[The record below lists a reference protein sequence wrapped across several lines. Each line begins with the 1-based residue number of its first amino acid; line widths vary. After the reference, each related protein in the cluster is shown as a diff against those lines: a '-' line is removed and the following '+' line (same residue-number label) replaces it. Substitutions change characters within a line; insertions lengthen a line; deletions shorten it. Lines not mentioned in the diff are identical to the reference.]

1 MNNKIL
7 LVCIAATLI
16 LGGCDWVRSRLDLPT
31 SKDIAAKK
39 ALIIKREMQLDSQR
53 NAKLDSSTVQVRDSA
68 SNAKAIAEAE
78 ADDARLEAQQKEV
91 QAKMAQQQIAQQ
103 KEQQRIA
110 QQKEQQRIA
119 QQKEQQRI
127 AQQKEQQQIAQQKE
141 QQRIAQQ
148 KEQQQIAQQKE
159 QQRIAQQKE
168 QQRIAQQKEQQ
179 RIAQQK
185 EEKGIAQKKEPRR
198 MAQQK
203 DQQPIAQQQK
213 ARQVAAQPAAHRQQ
227 PVAQPAAPQQHTVN
241 VDVAQTQLKYR
252 YYLIVGSYRQAASV
266 EKRLRQLRN
275 MEASPVAIPLKNGLT
290 MVSAVGFNSLSDAKA
305 AVSDVADLAP
315 DAWVYSRA
323 SGLHK

>member
-7 LVCIAATLI
+7 LVCIAATFI
-16 LGGCDWVRSRLDLPT
+16 LLGCDWVRSRLDFLT

-119 QQKEQQRI
+119 QQ
-127 AQQKEQQQIAQQKE
+127 
-141 QQRIAQQ
+141 
-148 KEQQQIAQQKE
+148 
-159 QQRIAQQKE
+159 
-168 QQRIAQQKEQQ
+168 
-179 RIAQQK
+179 
-185 EEKGIAQKKEPRR
+185 
-198 MAQQK
+198 
-203 DQQPIAQQQK
+203 QK
-213 ARQVAAQPAAHRQQ
+213 ARQVAAQPAAHKQQ
-227 PVAQPAAPQQHTVN
+227 PVAQPAAPQQQTVN

>member
-53 NAKLDSSTVQVRDSA
+53 NAKVDSSTVQVRDSA

-127 AQQKEQQQIAQQKE
+127 AQQ
-141 QQRIAQQ
+141 
-148 KEQQQIAQQKE
+148 
-159 QQRIAQQKE
+159 
-168 QQRIAQQKEQQ
+168 
-179 RIAQQK
+179 
-185 EEKGIAQKKEPRR
+185 
-198 MAQQK
+198 
-203 DQQPIAQQQK
+203 QK
-213 ARQVAAQPAAHRQQ
+213 ARQVAAQPAAHKQQ
-227 PVAQPAAPQQHTVN
+227 PVAQPAAPQQQTAN

>member
-7 LVCIAATLI
+7 LVCMEATLI

-53 NAKLDSSTVQVRDSA
+53 NAKVDSSTVQVRDSA

-127 AQQKEQQQIAQQKE
+127 AQQ
-141 QQRIAQQ
+141 
-148 KEQQQIAQQKE
+148 
-159 QQRIAQQKE
+159 
-168 QQRIAQQKEQQ
+168 
-179 RIAQQK
+179 
-185 EEKGIAQKKEPRR
+185 
-198 MAQQK
+198 
-203 DQQPIAQQQK
+203 QK
-213 ARQVAAQPAAHRQQ
+213 ARQVAAQPAAHKQQ
-227 PVAQPAAPQQHTVN
+227 PVAQPAAPQQQTVN

>member
-119 QQKEQQRI
+119 QQ
-127 AQQKEQQQIAQQKE
+127 
-141 QQRIAQQ
+141 
-148 KEQQQIAQQKE
+148 
-159 QQRIAQQKE
+159 
-168 QQRIAQQKEQQ
+168 
-179 RIAQQK
+179 
-185 EEKGIAQKKEPRR
+185 
-198 MAQQK
+198 
-203 DQQPIAQQQK
+203 QK
-213 ARQVAAQPAAHRQQ
+213 ARQVAAQPAAHKQQ
-227 PVAQPAAPQQHTVN
+227 PVAQPAAPQQQTVN

-275 MEASPVAIPLKNGLT
+275 MEASPV
-290 MVSAVGFNSLSDAKA
+290 
-305 AVSDVADLAP
+305 
-315 DAWVYSRA
+315 
-323 SGLHK
+323 

>member
-53 NAKLDSSTVQVRDSA
+53 NAKLASSTVQVRDSA

-91 QAKMAQQQIAQQ
+91 QAKMAQQRIAQKKEQ
-103 KEQQRIA
+103 QRIAQKKEQQRIA

-119 QQKEQQRI
+119 QQ
-127 AQQKEQQQIAQQKE
+127 
-141 QQRIAQQ
+141 
-148 KEQQQIAQQKE
+148 
-159 QQRIAQQKE
+159 
-168 QQRIAQQKEQQ
+168 
-179 RIAQQK
+179 
-185 EEKGIAQKKEPRR
+185 
-198 MAQQK
+198 
-203 DQQPIAQQQK
+203 QK
-213 ARQVAAQPAAHRQQ
+213 ARQVAAQPAAHKQQ
-227 PVAQPAAPQQHTVN
+227 PVAQPAAPQQQTVN

>member
-91 QAKMAQQQIAQQ
+91 QAKMAQQRIAQQ

-127 AQQKEQQQIAQQKE
+127 AQQ
-141 QQRIAQQ
+141 
-148 KEQQQIAQQKE
+148 
-159 QQRIAQQKE
+159 
-168 QQRIAQQKEQQ
+168 
-179 RIAQQK
+179 
-185 EEKGIAQKKEPRR
+185 
-198 MAQQK
+198 
-203 DQQPIAQQQK
+203 QK
-213 ARQVAAQPAAHRQQ
+213 ARQVAAQPAAHKQQ
-227 PVAQPAAPQQHTVN
+227 PVAQPAAPQQQTVN

>member
-127 AQQKEQQQIAQQKE
+127 AQQKEQQQ
-141 QQRIAQQ
+141 
-148 KEQQQIAQQKE
+148 
-159 QQRIAQQKE
+159 
-168 QQRIAQQKEQQ
+168 
-179 RIAQQK
+179 
-185 EEKGIAQKKEPRR
+185 
-198 MAQQK
+198 
-203 DQQPIAQQQK
+203 K
-213 ARQVAAQPAAHRQQ
+213 ARQVAAQPAAHKQQ
-227 PVAQPAAPQQHTVN
+227 PVAQPAAPQQQTAN

>member
-127 AQQKEQQQIAQQKE
+127 AQQKEQQRIAQKKE
-141 QQRIAQQ
+141 QQRIAQ
-148 KEQQQIAQQKE
+148 KKE

-168 QQRIAQQKEQQ
+168 QQRIAQQ
-179 RIAQQK
+179 
-185 EEKGIAQKKEPRR
+185 
-198 MAQQK
+198 
-203 DQQPIAQQQK
+203 QK
-213 ARQVAAQPAAHRQQ
+213 ARQVAAQPAAHKQQ
-227 PVAQPAAPQQHTVN
+227 PVAQPAAPQQQTVN

>member
-119 QQKEQQRI
+119 QL
-127 AQQKEQQQIAQQKE
+127 
-141 QQRIAQQ
+141 
-148 KEQQQIAQQKE
+148 KE

-179 RIAQQK
+179 RIAQQ
-185 EEKGIAQKKEPRR
+185 
-198 MAQQK
+198 
-203 DQQPIAQQQK
+203 QK
-213 ARQVAAQPAAHRQQ
+213 ARQVAAQPAAHKQQ
-227 PVAQPAAPQQHTVN
+227 PVAQPAAPQQQTAN

-315 DAWVYSRA
+315 DAW
-323 SGLHK
+323 

>member
-119 QQKEQQRI
+119 QQ
-127 AQQKEQQQIAQQKE
+127 
-141 QQRIAQQ
+141 
-148 KEQQQIAQQKE
+148 
-159 QQRIAQQKE
+159 
-168 QQRIAQQKEQQ
+168 
-179 RIAQQK
+179 
-185 EEKGIAQKKEPRR
+185 
-198 MAQQK
+198 
-203 DQQPIAQQQK
+203 QK
-213 ARQVAAQPAAHRQQ
+213 ARQVAAQPAAHKQQ
-227 PVAQPAAPQQHTVN
+227 PVAQPAAPQQQTVN

>member
-119 QQKEQQRI
+119 QK
-127 AQQKEQQQIAQQKE
+127 
-141 QQRIAQQ
+141 
-148 KEQQQIAQQKE
+148 KE

-168 QQRIAQQKEQQ
+168 QQRIAQQ
-179 RIAQQK
+179 
-185 EEKGIAQKKEPRR
+185 
-198 MAQQK
+198 
-203 DQQPIAQQQK
+203 QK
-213 ARQVAAQPAAHRQQ
+213 ARQVAAQPAAHKQQ
-227 PVAQPAAPQQHTVN
+227 PVAQPAAPQQQTVN

>member
-119 QQKEQQRI
+119 QQ
-127 AQQKEQQQIAQQKE
+127 
-141 QQRIAQQ
+141 
-148 KEQQQIAQQKE
+148 
-159 QQRIAQQKE
+159 
-168 QQRIAQQKEQQ
+168 
-179 RIAQQK
+179 
-185 EEKGIAQKKEPRR
+185 
-198 MAQQK
+198 
-203 DQQPIAQQQK
+203 QK
-213 ARQVAAQPAAHRQQ
+213 ARQVAAQPAAHKQQ
-227 PVAQPAAPQQHTVN
+227 PVAQPAAPQQQTAN

>member
-16 LGGCDWVRSRLDLPT
+16 LGGCDWVRSRLDMPT

-39 ALIIKREMQLDSQR
+39 ALIVKREMQLDSQR
-53 NAKLDSSTVQVRDSA
+53 NAKLDSSAVKVRDSA

-78 ADDARLEAQQKEV
+78 ADDAQLEAQQKEV
-91 QAKMAQQQIAQQ
+91 QAKMAQQQQA
-103 KEQQRIA
+103 
-110 QQKEQQRIA
+110 
-119 QQKEQQRI
+119 
-127 AQQKEQQQIAQQKE
+127 
-141 QQRIAQQ
+141 
-148 KEQQQIAQQKE
+148 
-159 QQRIAQQKE
+159 
-168 QQRIAQQKEQQ
+168 
-179 RIAQQK
+179 
-185 EEKGIAQKKEPRR
+185 
-198 MAQQK
+198 
-203 DQQPIAQQQK
+203 AQQQQLAK
-213 ARQVAAQPAAHRQQ
+213 QQAAPKQQ
-227 PVAQPAAPQQHTVN
+227 MVAQPAAPQQQTAN

>member
-119 QQKEQQRI
+119 QKKEQQRIAQKKEQQRI
-127 AQQKEQQQIAQQKE
+127 AQQTE
-141 QQRIAQQ
+141 
-148 KEQQQIAQQKE
+148 
-159 QQRIAQQKE
+159 
-168 QQRIAQQKEQQ
+168 
-179 RIAQQK
+179 
-185 EEKGIAQKKEPRR
+185 
-198 MAQQK
+198 
-203 DQQPIAQQQK
+203 QQQK
-213 ARQVAAQPAAHRQQ
+213 ARQLAAQPAAHKQQ
-227 PVAQPAAPQQHTVN
+227 PVAQPAAPQQQTVN

>member
-7 LVCIAATLI
+7 LVCMEATLI

-53 NAKLDSSTVQVRDSA
+53 NAKVDSSTVQVRDSA

-119 QQKEQQRI
+119 QQ
-127 AQQKEQQQIAQQKE
+127 
-141 QQRIAQQ
+141 
-148 KEQQQIAQQKE
+148 
-159 QQRIAQQKE
+159 
-168 QQRIAQQKEQQ
+168 
-179 RIAQQK
+179 
-185 EEKGIAQKKEPRR
+185 
-198 MAQQK
+198 
-203 DQQPIAQQQK
+203 QK
-213 ARQVAAQPAAHRQQ
+213 ARQVAAQPAAHKQQ
-227 PVAQPAAPQQHTVN
+227 PVAQPAAPQQQTAN

>member
-127 AQQKEQQQIAQQKE
+127 AQQ
-141 QQRIAQQ
+141 
-148 KEQQQIAQQKE
+148 
-159 QQRIAQQKE
+159 
-168 QQRIAQQKEQQ
+168 
-179 RIAQQK
+179 
-185 EEKGIAQKKEPRR
+185 
-198 MAQQK
+198 
-203 DQQPIAQQQK
+203 QK
-213 ARQVAAQPAAHRQQ
+213 ARQVAAQPAAHKQQ
-227 PVAQPAAPQQHTVN
+227 PVAQPAAPQQQTAN

>member
-127 AQQKEQQQIAQQKE
+127 AQQKEQQRIAQKKEQQRIAQKKE

-148 KEQQQIAQQKE
+148 TE
-159 QQRIAQQKE
+159 
-168 QQRIAQQKEQQ
+168 
-179 RIAQQK
+179 
-185 EEKGIAQKKEPRR
+185 
-198 MAQQK
+198 
-203 DQQPIAQQQK
+203 QQQK
-213 ARQVAAQPAAHRQQ
+213 ARQLAAQPAAHKQQ
-227 PVAQPAAPQQHTVN
+227 PVAQPAAPQQQTVN

>member
-127 AQQKEQQQIAQQKE
+127 AQQKEQQ
-141 QQRIAQQ
+141 R
-148 KEQQQIAQQKE
+148 
-159 QQRIAQQKE
+159 
-168 QQRIAQQKEQQ
+168 
-179 RIAQQK
+179 
-185 EEKGIAQKKEPRR
+185 
-198 MAQQK
+198 
-203 DQQPIAQQQK
+203 IAQQQK
-213 ARQVAAQPAAHRQQ
+213 ARQVAAQPAAHKQQ
-227 PVAQPAAPQQHTVN
+227 PVAQPAAPQQQTAN

>member
-119 QQKEQQRI
+119 QKKEQQRI
-127 AQQKEQQQIAQQKE
+127 AQK
-141 QQRIAQQ
+141 
-148 KEQQQIAQQKE
+148 KE

-168 QQRIAQQKEQQ
+168 QQRIAQQ
-179 RIAQQK
+179 
-185 EEKGIAQKKEPRR
+185 
-198 MAQQK
+198 
-203 DQQPIAQQQK
+203 QK
-213 ARQVAAQPAAHRQQ
+213 ARQVAAQPAAHKQQ
-227 PVAQPAAPQQHTVN
+227 PVAQPAAPQQQTVN

>member
-7 LVCIAATLI
+7 LVCMEATLI

-53 NAKLDSSTVQVRDSA
+53 NAKVDSSTVQVRDSA

-127 AQQKEQQQIAQQKE
+127 AQQKEQQ
-141 QQRIAQQ
+141 R
-148 KEQQQIAQQKE
+148 
-159 QQRIAQQKE
+159 
-168 QQRIAQQKEQQ
+168 
-179 RIAQQK
+179 
-185 EEKGIAQKKEPRR
+185 
-198 MAQQK
+198 
-203 DQQPIAQQQK
+203 IAQQQK
-213 ARQVAAQPAAHRQQ
+213 ARQVAAQPAAHKQQ
-227 PVAQPAAPQQHTVN
+227 PVAQPAAPQQQTAN

>member
-141 QQRIAQQ
+141 QQRN
-148 KEQQQIAQQKE
+148 AQQKE
-159 QQRIAQQKE
+159 QQR
-168 QQRIAQQKEQQ
+168 
-179 RIAQQK
+179 
-185 EEKGIAQKKEPRR
+185 
-198 MAQQK
+198 
-203 DQQPIAQQQK
+203 IAQQQK
-213 ARQVAAQPAAHRQQ
+213 ARQVAAQPAAHKQQ
-227 PVAQPAAPQQHTVN
+227 PVAQPAAPQQQTAN